1 MQVVKD
7 CLINL
12 EELSGLSPNPGK
24 SSLFTCGV
32 DNNTKDSLLGVL
44 GFKEGSLPVRYLG
57 VPLISSKLRKADCN
71 ALVER
76 ITAKIKSWTCK
87 FLSYAGRAQL
97 VRSVL
102 FAIQVYRSSLFILP
116 KGVTKKIEQV
126 MRSFLWKGD
135 DLSKG
140 GAKVAWDS
148 LCPPYKEGGLGFRD
162 VEAWNRAAM
171 VKHIWHLCTDSDHS
185 IWSSWVRNYLI
196 KNRNFWTLRAPGE
209 CSWTWRKLLKLRL
222 LVHDEF
228 SLSGSRVTRKRT
240 PKGLFSTKS
249 AWDLFRHKEPPVP
262 WHRAVWFPG
271 TVPRHAFFL
280 WLAVLGRLPTK
291 DVLSKHGHYVGT
303 TCVLCGQEE
312 ESLDHL
318 FFSCPFS
325 SSIWLITI

>member
-1 MQVVKD
+1 M
-7 CLINL
+7 
-12 EELSGLSPNPGK
+12 G
-24 SSLFTCGV
+24 
-32 DNNTKDSLLGVL
+32 
-44 GFKEGSLPVRYLG
+44 
-57 VPLISSKLRKADCN
+57 SSKLRKADCN

-102 FAIQVYRSSLFILP
+102 FAIQVYRSSLLILP

-148 LCPPYKEGGLGFRD
+148 LCLPYKEGGLGFRD

-222 LVHDEF
+222 IVHDEF

-262 WHRAVWFPG
+262 WHRAVWFPAM
-271 TVPRHAFFL
+271 HFFFG
-280 WLAVLGRLPTK
+280 WLCWEDFPLRMSLVSMGIMWGRLAFYAGRKRSLLIIYSFP
-291 DVLSKHGHYVGT
+291 VLFPPPYGLLLYNAGNVI
-303 TCVLCGQEE
+303 
-312 ESLDHL
+312 
-318 FFSCPFS
+318 SCP
-325 SSIWLITI
+325 L